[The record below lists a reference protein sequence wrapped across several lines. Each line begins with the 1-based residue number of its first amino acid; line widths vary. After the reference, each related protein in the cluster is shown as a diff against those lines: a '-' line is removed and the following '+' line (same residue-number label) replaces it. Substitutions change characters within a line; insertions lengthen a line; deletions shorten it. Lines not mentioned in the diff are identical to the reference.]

1 MRTRNPSKVQVPGV
15 KLASAFNG
23 SSSLVALTR
32 LADGCFVDVNDGFE
46 RALGYARQDLIG
58 KTSVELGIWDA
69 HKREQFVQELVEQRH
84 ITTRPMTYRRQ
95 DGSEFESLLI
105 AAVVTVDGEHYV
117 LGILEDVRERQA
129 GRAAQRR
136 AEARYR
142 SIFDHAVEAIYQS
155 APDGRFLDANPALAR
170 LLGYASPQE
179 LMKDIRDVGLDM
191 YADPKAR
198 AELSALLQREGRFEN
213 CQMQVRRRDGSLIWV
228 SENAHAVKGES
239 GELLYYEGSLVDI
252 GARHDAELALQV
264 SEEKYRTLVDHSQD
278 GVFITQEGDY
288 TYVNQAYAAML
299 GYTVTEME
307 GTPYMRFIAPEDRAF
322 LDDLWRKRRA
332 GQWEQ
337 HAYEV
342 HLLQKDGETRILAS
356 VRSGPITLGGQL
368 ASTGTIRDITEER
381 RTQQALLAAEQKFRA
396 IFENAVI
403 GMYQSTPAGQYLRAN
418 QALADIF
425 GYAGPD
431 ALFTS
436 VKNIGDL
443 YSHPDERRLI
453 NSDLEH
459 TGRVTGREVQMR
471 RRDGHSIWVSLSARV
486 VRSADGN
493 VAYYEGSLQ
502 DITARKQAETALQRS
517 EQRYRLLVDHAQVG
531 VFINENGYYSYVN
544 HAFADM
550 LGYTETELTGMS
562 YRDIFPPEELVAA
575 DERFRRRQ
583 RGEEVANDYESELLH
598 KDRKS
603 RIHVTHSIGTIDQD
617 ERRLMI
623 GTVRNVTEQKRFE
636 AQLRHNATHD
646 PLTGLPNRT
655 LFIER
660 LARAMER
667 SRPKGAPGYAVL
679 FIDLDSF
686 KVVNDSLGH
695 AAGDE
700 LLVQVA
706 QRLKKCLGP
715 WDTLARHGGD
725 EFTVLVGQT
734 QDADDAVEVA
744 EQVLAELVHPV
755 RLGDNEIYT
764 NASIGIAP
772 GHADYATTDE
782 LLRDADTA
790 MYRAKAAGKA
800 GYVVFDQ
807 DMYARAR
814 SRLRV
819 ETEFRQAVDNKEL
832 RVHYQ
837 PIVSLGSGKLLG
849 FEALMRWQHPSRGL
863 LGPDEF
869 LHVAEETGLILPA
882 GWWLLGEACR
892 QLQAWRLGHP
902 QGRDLTVAVNLAHKQ
917 FMYTGLPQQVNA
929 VLLESGLPPEG
940 LHLEITETVFLENP
954 KAAEYTLRRLRDLGV
969 ALHLDDFGTGFS
981 SLSYLAALPLDT
993 LKIDRS
999 FVMDMEQN
1007 LKHAAIVRTII
1018 DLARELGMQTVAEGV
1033 ESRGQ
1038 LQLLDSLGCRSGQG
1052 NLFAPA
1058 LDLKRASALFERES
1072 LSLKP
1077 GDEETGFAAANLFRR
1092 TRDFFRRV

>member
-1 MRTRNPSKVQVPGV
+1 M

-32 LADGCFVDVNDGFE
+32 LADGRFVDVNDSFE
-46 RALGYARQDLIG
+46 LALGYPREELLG
-58 KTSVELGIWDA
+58 RTSVELGIWDA
-69 HKREQFVQELVEQRH
+69 DKREHFVQELIEQRN
-84 ITTRPMTYRRQ
+84 ITTRLMTYRRQ
-95 DGSEFESLLI
+95 DGSEFEALLI

-117 LGILEDVRERQA
+117 LGILEDVLQQEA
-129 GRAAQRR
+129 NRALQRR
-136 AEARYR
+136 TETRYR

-155 APDGRFLDANPALAR
+155 SPEGRLLDANPAMAR

-179 LMKDIRDVGLDM
+179 LIGAMQDIGTQF
-191 YADPKAR
+191 YADPTAR
-198 AELSALLQREGRFEN
+198 AELLRLLQRQGHFEEREV
-213 CQMQVRRRDGSLIWV
+213 QVCRRDGSLIWV
-228 SENAHAVKGES
+228 SENAHAVKTES
-239 GELLYYEGSLVDI
+239 GELLYYEGTFVDV
-252 GARHDAELALQV
+252 GARRAAEVALHV

-278 GVFITQEGDY
+278 GVFITQEDLY

-299 GYTVTEME
+299 GYTTGEMI
-307 GTPYMRFIAPEDRAF
+307 GTPYMRFIAPEDRPF
-322 LDDLWRKRRA
+322 LDEVWRKRRA

-337 HAYEV
+337 NAYEV
-342 HLLQKDGETRILAS
+342 HLLKKDGKTRILAS
-356 VRSGPITLGGQL
+356 VRSGPITLNGQL

-381 RTQQALLAAEQKFRA
+381 RTQEALLAAEQKFRA

-403 GMYQSTPAGQYLRAN
+403 GMYQSTPTGQYLRAN

-425 GYAGPD
+425 GYATPE
-431 ALFTS
+431 ALLTS
-436 VKNIGDL
+436 VKNISELYKNPGD
-443 YSHPDERRLI
+443 RRLV
-453 NSDLEH
+453 NTDLER
-459 TGRVTGREVQMR
+459 TGRVTGREVELR
-471 RRDGHSIWVSLSARV
+471 RRDGHSIWVSLSARL
-486 VRSADGN
+486 VRDADGN

-502 DITARKQAETALQRS
+502 DITARKQIESALQRS

-531 VFINENGYYSYVN
+531 VFINENGYYTYVN
-544 HAFADM
+544 RAFADM

-562 YRDIFPPEELVAA
+562 YRDIFPPEEVAAA

-583 RGEEVANDYESELLH
+583 RGEDVANDYESELLH
-598 KDRKS
+598 KDRKT

-660 LARAMER
+660 LAKAMER
-667 SRPKGAPGYAVL
+667 SRPQGAPGYAVL

-706 QRLKKCLGP
+706 HRLKKCLGP
-715 WDTLARHGGD
+715 WDILARHGGD

-734 QDADDAVEVA
+734 QDPEDAVDVA
-744 EQVLAELVHPV
+744 DHILAELIHPV

-772 GHADYATTDE
+772 GHVDYATTDE

-819 ETEFRQAVDNKEL
+819 ETEFRQALDNREL

-837 PIVSLGSGKLLG
+837 PIVSLATGRLMG
-849 FEALMRWQHPSRGL
+849 FEALMRWQHPVRGL

-869 LHVAEETGLILPA
+869 LGVAEETGLILPA
-882 GWWLLGEACR
+882 GWWLLEESCR
-892 QLQAWRLGHP
+892 QLHAWRLSHP
-902 QGRDLTVAVNLAHKQ
+902 QAKDLTVAVNLAHKQ
-917 FMYTGLPQQVNA
+917 FMYTGLPQ
-929 VLLESGLPPEG
+929 
-940 LHLEITETVFLENP
+940 
-954 KAAEYTLRRLRDLGV
+954 
-969 ALHLDDFGTGFS
+969 
-981 SLSYLAALPLDT
+981 
-993 LKIDRS
+993 
-999 FVMDMEQN
+999 
-1007 LKHAAIVRTII
+1007 
-1018 DLARELGMQTVAEGV
+1018 
-1033 ESRGQ
+1033 
-1038 LQLLDSLGCRSGQG
+1038 
-1052 NLFAPA
+1052 
-1058 LDLKRASALFERES
+1058 
-1072 LSLKP
+1072 
-1077 GDEETGFAAANLFRR
+1077 
-1092 TRDFFRRV
+1092 RV

>member
-1 MRTRNPSKVQVPGV
+1 V

-32 LADGCFVDVNDGFE
+32 LTDGCFVDVNDSFE
-46 RALGYARQDLIG
+46 RALGYPREDLIG

-69 HKREQFVQELVEQRH
+69 MVREQFVRELVEQRH
-84 ITTRPMTYRRQ
+84 ITTRPMTYRRR
-95 DGSEFESLLI
+95 DGSEFECLLI

-117 LGILEDVRERQA
+117 LGILEDVLQHEA
-129 GRAAQRR
+129 DRAAQRR

-142 SIFDHAVEAIYQS
+142 AIFDHAVEAIYQS
-155 APDGRFLDANPALAR
+155 TPDGRFLDANPAMAR
-170 LLGYASPQE
+170 LLGYASGQE
-179 LMKDIRDVGLDM
+179 LMKRVRDIGQDL
-191 YADPKAR
+191 YADPRAR
-198 AELSALLQREGRFEN
+198 AELLRVLQQEGRFEGR
-213 CQMQVRRRDGSLIWV
+213 QIEVLRRDGTRMWV

-239 GELLYYEGSLVDI
+239 GELLYYEGSFVDVSE
-252 GARHDAELALQV
+252 RHAAELALQV

-278 GVFITQEGDY
+278 GVFVTQQNNY
-288 TYVNQAYAAML
+288 TYVNQAYASML
-299 GYTVTEME
+299 GYTVQEMV
-307 GTPYMRFIAPEDRAF
+307 GTPYMNFIAPEDRPF
-322 LDDLWRKRRA
+322 LEEIWRKRRA

-337 HAYEV
+337 NAYEV
-342 HLLQKDGETRILAS
+342 HLLKKDGKTRLLAS
-356 VRSGPITLGGQL
+356 VRSGPITLNGQL

-381 RTQQALLAAEQKFRA
+381 RTQEALLAAEQKFRA

-403 GMYQSTPAGQYLRAN
+403 GMYQSTPTGQYLRAN

-425 GYAGPD
+425 GYPTPE
-431 ALFTS
+431 ALTTS
-436 VKNIGDL
+436 VKNISEL
-443 YSHPDERRLI
+443 YKNPQDRSLVNSELER
-453 NSDLEH
+453 
-459 TGRVTGREVQMR
+459 TGRVNGRELELR
-471 RRDGHSIWVSLSARV
+471 RRDGRSLWVSLSARL
-486 VRSADGN
+486 VRDAEGK

-502 DITARKQAETALQRS
+502 DITARKQAETGLQRS
-517 EQRYRLLVDHAQVG
+517 EQRYRLLVDHSQVG
-531 VFINENGYYSYVN
+531 VFINENGYYTYVN

-550 LGYTETELTGMS
+550 LGYTEAELTGMS
-562 YRDIFPPEELVAA
+562 YRDIFPPEEVAAA

-583 RGEEVANDYESELLH
+583 RGEAVANDYESELLH
-598 KDRKS
+598 KDRKT
-603 RIHVTHSIGTIDQD
+603 RIHVTHSIGIIDQD

-660 LARAMER
+660 LAKAMER
-667 SRPKGAPGYAVL
+667 SRPEGAPGYAVL

-715 WDTLARHGGD
+715 WDILARHGGD

-734 QDADDAVEVA
+734 QDPEDAVDVA
-744 EQVLAELVHPV
+744 EHMLAELVHPV

-772 GHADYATTDE
+772 GHADYASTEE

-814 SRLRV
+814 ARLRV
-819 ETEFRQAVDNKEL
+819 ETEFRQALDNKEL

-837 PIVSLGSGKLLG
+837 PIVALASGRLMG
-849 FEALMRWQHPSRGL
+849 FEALMRWQHPVRGL
-863 LGPDEF
+863 LAPHEF
-869 LHVAEETGLILPA
+869 LHIAEETGLILPA
-882 GWWLLGEACR
+882 GWWLLEEACR
-892 QLQAWRLGHP
+892 QVHAWRLSHP
-902 QGRDLTVAVNLAHKQ
+902 QARDLTVAVNLAHKQ
-917 FMYTGLPQQVNA
+917 FMYTGLTQRVNA
-929 VLLESGLPPEG
+929 ALLETGLAPEG

-954 KAAEYTLRRLRDLGV
+954 KAAEHTLRRLRALGV

-981 SLSYLAALPLDT
+981 SLSYLSALPLDT

-999 FVMDMEQN
+999 FVSDMEQN
-1007 LKHAAIVRTII
+1007 PKHAAIVRTII

-1033 ESRGQ
+1033 ESRAQ
-1038 LQLLDSLGCRSGQG
+1038 LHLLDGLGCRYGQG

-1058 LDLKRASALFERES
+1058 LDQKRANALFERDS
-1072 LSLKP
+1072 LLLKA
-1077 GDEETGFAAANLFRR
+1077 GDEDVSLPSAGLLRR
-1092 TRDFFRRV
+1092 TRDFFRRA

>member
-1 MRTRNPSKVQVPGV
+1 M
-15 KLASAFNG
+15 
-23 SSSLVALTR
+23 
-32 LADGCFVDVNDGFE
+32 
-46 RALGYARQDLIG
+46 
-58 KTSVELGIWDA
+58 
-69 HKREQFVQELVEQRH
+69 
-84 ITTRPMTYRRQ
+84 
-95 DGSEFESLLI
+95 
-105 AAVVTVDGEHYV
+105 
-117 LGILEDVRERQA
+117 
-129 GRAAQRR
+129 
-136 AEARYR
+136 
-142 SIFDHAVEAIYQS
+142 
-155 APDGRFLDANPALAR
+155 AR

-179 LMKDIRDVGLDM
+179 LMQAVKDIGRELYV
-191 YADPKAR
+191 DPKAR
-198 AELSALLQREGRFEN
+198 DELTHILGREGHFEN
-213 CQMQVRRRDGSLIWV
+213 RQVEVACRDGSRLWV
-228 SENAHAVKGES
+228 TENAHSVKAEN
-239 GELLYYEGSLVDI
+239 GELLYYEGSFVDI
-252 GARHDAELALQV
+252 SARYAAEIALSV

-278 GVFITQEGDY
+278 GVFITQEGNY
-288 TYVNQAYAAML
+288 TYVNKAYADML
-299 GYTVTEME
+299 GYTVAEMV
-307 GTPYMRFIAPEDRAF
+307 GTPYMHFIAPEDRPF
-322 LDDLWRKRRA
+322 LDDIWRKRRA

-337 HAYEV
+337 NAYEV
-342 HLLQKDGETRILAS
+342 HLLKKDEKRLLAS
-356 VRSGPITLGGQL
+356 VRSGPITLNGQL

-381 RTQQALLAAEQKFRA
+381 RTQGALLSAEQKFRA

-425 GYAGPD
+425 GFATPE
-431 ALFTS
+431 ALLTS
-436 VKNIGDL
+436 IKNIGEL
-443 YSHPDERRLI
+443 YRDPDERRRI
-453 NSDLEH
+453 NSELER
-459 TGRVTGREVQMR
+459 TGRVTGREVEVR

-486 VRSADGN
+486 VRAEDGS

-502 DITARKQAETALQRS
+502 DITARKRAETALQRS

-531 VFINENGYYSYVN
+531 VFINENGYYTYVN
-544 HAFADM
+544 HAFSHM
-550 LGYTETELTGMS
+550 LGYTEAELTGMS
-562 YRDIFPPEELVAA
+562 YRDIFPPEELLAA
-575 DERFRRRQ
+575 DERFQRRQ
-583 RGEEVANDYESELLH
+583 RGEDVANDYESELLH
-598 KDRKS
+598 KDRKT
-603 RIHVTHSIGTIDQD
+603 RITVTHSIGIIDQD

-715 WDTLARHGGD
+715 WDILARHGGD

-734 QDADDAVEVA
+734 EDAEDAVEVA

-814 SRLRV
+814 ARLRV
-819 ETEFRQAVDNKEL
+819 ETELRQALDNREL
-832 RVHYQ
+832 RVYYQ
-837 PIVSLGSGKLLG
+837 PIVSLANGRLLG
-849 FEALMRWQHPSRGL
+849 FEALMRWQHPVRGL

-869 LHVAEETGLILPA
+869 LHVAEETGLILPM
-882 GWWLLGEACR
+882 GWWLLEESCR
-892 QLQAWRLGHP
+892 QLYAWRTRHP
-902 QGRDLTVAVNLAHKQ
+902 QARELTVAVNLSHKQ
-917 FMYTGLPQQVNA
+917 FMYAGLTQQVNSA
-929 VLLESGLPPEG
+929 LLESSLPADG

-954 KAAEYTLRRLRDLGV
+954 KAAEYTLRRLRALGV

-981 SLSYLAALPLDT
+981 SLSYLSALPLDT

-999 FVMDMEQN
+999 FVMDMEEN
-1007 LKHAAIVRTII
+1007 PKHAAVVRTII
-1018 DLARELGMQTVAEGV
+1018 DLARELGMNTVAEGV
-1033 ESRGQ
+1033 ETRQQ
-1038 LQLLDSLGCRSGQG
+1038 LQMLDTLGCRSGQG
-1052 NLFAPA
+1052 HLFSPA
-1058 LDLKRASALFERES
+1058 LDTKRSDALFQRES
-1072 LSLKP
+1072 LLLMP
-1077 GDEETGFAAANLFRR
+1077 GDELDAPLPSGLFKR

>member
-1 MRTRNPSKVQVPGV
+1 V

-32 LADGCFVDVNDGFE
+32 LSDGCFVDVNDGFE
-46 RALGYARQDLIG
+46 RALGYAREDLIG
-58 KTSVELGIWDA
+58 KTSVQLGIWDA
-69 HKREQFVQELVEQRH
+69 DRRERFVRELVEQRH

-95 DGSEFESLLI
+95 DGSEFESQLV

-155 APDGRFLDANPALAR
+155 SPDGRFLDANPAMAR
-170 LLGYASPQE
+170 LLGYVSPQE
-179 LMKDIRDVGLDM
+179 LMQGVQDIGNQI
-191 YADPKAR
+191 YADPRSR
-198 AELSALLQREGRFEN
+198 AVLVQQLEREGRFEDR
-213 CQMQVRRRDGSLIWV
+213 QIEVLRRDGSRMWV
-228 SENAHAVKGES
+228 SENAHAVKGEG
-239 GELLYYEGSLVDI
+239 GELLYYEGSLVDVS
-252 GARHDAELALQV
+252 ARHAAELALQV
-264 SEEKYRTLVDHSQD
+264 SEEKYRILVDHSQD
-278 GVFITQEGDY
+278 GVFITQEDDY

-299 GYTVTEME
+299 GYSTGEMI
-307 GTPYMRFIAPEDRAF
+307 GTPYLHFIAPEDHPF
-322 LDDLWRKRRA
+322 LDEIWRKRRS
-332 GQWEQ
+332 GEWEKS
-337 HAYEV
+337 AYEV
-342 HLLQKDGETRILAS
+342 HLLKKDGKTRILAS
-356 VRSGPITLGGQL
+356 VRSGPITLNGQL

-381 RTQQALLAAEQKFRA
+381 RTQEALLAAEQKFRA

-403 GMYQSTPAGQYLRAN
+403 GMYQSTPTGQYLRAN
-418 QALADIF
+418 QAMAEIF
-425 GYAGPD
+425 GHPTPES
-431 ALFTS
+431 LLVS
-436 VKNIGDL
+436 VKNISEL
-443 YSHPDERRLI
+443 YKNPDDRRLV
-453 NSDLEH
+453 NADLER
-459 TGRVTGREVQMR
+459 TGRVTGREVELR
-471 RRDGHSIWVSLSARV
+471 RHDGRSIWVSLSARV
-486 VRSADGN
+486 VRHADGT

-502 DITARKQAETALQRS
+502 DITARKQVETALQRS

-531 VFINENGYYSYVN
+531 VFINENGYYTYVN
-544 HAFADM
+544 RAFADM
-550 LGYTETELTGMS
+550 LGYSEAELTGMS
-562 YRDIFPPEELVAA
+562 YRDIFPPEEVTAA

-583 RGEEVANDYESELLH
+583 RGEEVANDYESDLIH
-598 KDRKS
+598 KDRKT

-617 ERRLMI
+617 ERRMMI
-623 GTVRNVTEQKRFE
+623 GTVRNVTEEKRFE

-695 AAGDE
+695 AAGDD
-700 LLVQVA
+700 LLVQVS

-715 WDTLARHGGD
+715 WDILARHGGD

-734 QDADDAVEVA
+734 QDPEDAVDVA
-744 EQVLAELVHPV
+744 EHILAELIHPV

-772 GHADYATTDE
+772 GHVDYTNTDE

-819 ETEFRQAVDNKEL
+819 ETEFRQALDNHEL

-837 PIVSLGSGKLLG
+837 PIVSLGSGRLMG
-849 FEALMRWQHPSRGL
+849 FEALMRWQHPVRGL
-863 LGPDEF
+863 LAPDEF
-869 LHVAEETGLILPA
+869 LGVAEETGLILPA
-882 GWWLLGEACR
+882 GWWLLEESCR
-892 QLQAWRLGHP
+892 QLNAWRLSHP
-902 QGRDLTVAVNLAHKQ
+902 QAKDLTVAVNLAHKQ
-917 FMYTGLPQQVNA
+917 FMYTGLPQRVNG
-929 VLLESGLPPEG
+929 VLLETGLPAEG

-954 KAAEYTLRRLRDLGV
+954 KAAEYTLRRLRALGV

-981 SLSYLAALPLDT
+981 SLSYLAALPIDT

-999 FVMDMEQN
+999 FVSDMEQN
-1007 LKHAAIVRTII
+1007 PKHAAIVRTII

-1033 ESRGQ
+1033 ESRAQ
-1038 LQLLDSLGCRSGQG
+1038 LHMLEGLGCRYGQG

-1058 LDLKRASALFERES
+1058 LDQKRANALFERES
-1072 LSLKP
+1072 LLLSA
-1077 GDEETGFAAANLFRR
+1077 GDEEMGLPGPGLLRR

>member
-1 MRTRNPSKVQVPGV
+1 M

-32 LADGCFVDVNDGFE
+32 LADGRFVDVNDSFE
-46 RALGYARQDLIG
+46 RALGYPREHLIG
-58 KTSVELGIWDA
+58 RTSVELGIWDA
-69 HKREQFVQELVEQRH
+69 AKREQFARELVEQRN
-84 ITTRPMTYRRQ
+84 ITSRPMTYLRS
-95 DGSEFESLLI
+95 DGSEFEALLI

-117 LGILEDVRERQA
+117 LGILEDVQRHQA
-129 GRAAQRR
+129 DRAAQRR
-136 AEARYR
+136 TETRYR

-155 APDGRFLDANPALAR
+155 SPEGRLLDANPAMAR

-179 LMKDIRDVGLDM
+179 LIDAMQDVGTQL

-198 AELSALLQREGRFEN
+198 AELLGLLQRQGHFEESEV
-213 CQMQVRRRDGSLIWV
+213 QVYRRDGSLIWV
-228 SENAHAVKGES
+228 SENAHAVKTES
-239 GELLYYEGSLVDI
+239 GELLYYEGTFVDV
-252 GARHDAELALQV
+252 GARRAAEMALHV

-278 GVFITQEGDY
+278 GVFITQEDLY

-299 GYTVTEME
+299 GYTTGEMI
-307 GTPYMRFIAPEDRAF
+307 GTPYMHFIAPEDRPF
-322 LDDLWRKRRA
+322 LEEIWRKRRA
-332 GQWEQ
+332 GQWEKN
-337 HAYEV
+337 AYEV
-342 HLLQKDGETRILAS
+342 HLLKKDGRTRILAS
-356 VRSGPITLGGQL
+356 VRSGPITLNGQL

-381 RTQQALLAAEQKFRA
+381 RTQEALLAAEQKFRA

-403 GMYQSTPAGQYLRAN
+403 GMYQSTPTGQYLRAN

-425 GYAGPD
+425 GYASPA
-431 ALFTS
+431 ALTTS
-436 VKNIGDL
+436 VKNISEL
-443 YSHPDERRLI
+443 YKNPDDRRLV
-453 NSDLEH
+453 NSELER
-459 TGRVTGREVQMR
+459 TGRVTGRELELR
-471 RRDGHSIWVSLSARV
+471 RRDGRSIWVSLSARL
-486 VRSADGN
+486 VRDASGSI
-493 VAYYEGSLQ
+493 AYYEGSLQ
-502 DITARKQAETALQRS
+502 DITARKQVETALLRS
-517 EQRYRLLVDHAQVG
+517 EQRYRLLVDHSQVG
-531 VFINENGYYSYVN
+531 VFINENGYYTYVN
-544 HAFADM
+544 RAFADM
-550 LGYTETELTGMS
+550 LGYTEAELTGMS
-562 YRDIFPPEELVAA
+562 YRDIFPPEEVAAA

-583 RGEEVANDYESELLH
+583 RGEAVANDYESELLH
-598 KDRKS
+598 KDRKT

-617 ERRLMI
+617 DRRLMI

-660 LARAMER
+660 LAKAMER
-667 SRPKGAPGYAVL
+667 SRPQGAPGYAVL

-715 WDTLARHGGD
+715 WDILARHGGD

-734 QDADDAVEVA
+734 QDPDDAVDLA
-744 EQVLAELVHPV
+744 EHILAELIHPV

-772 GHADYATTDE
+772 GHADYASTEE

-814 SRLRV
+814 ARLRV
-819 ETEFRQAVDNKEL
+819 ETEFRQAIDNQEL

-837 PIVSLGSGKLLG
+837 PIVSLASGRLTG
-849 FEALMRWQHPSRGL
+849 FEALMRWQHPVRGL
-863 LGPDEF
+863 LAPHEF

-882 GWWLLGEACR
+882 GWWLLEEACR
-892 QLQAWRLGHP
+892 QLHAWRLSHP
-902 QGRDLTVAVNLAHKQ
+902 QAKDLTVAVNLAHKQ
-917 FMYTGLPQQVNA
+917 FMYTGLPQRVNG
-929 VLLESGLPPEG
+929 VLLETGLAPEG

-954 KAAEYTLRRLRDLGV
+954 KAAEHTLRRLRALGV

-999 FVMDMEQN
+999 FVTDMEQN
-1007 LKHAAIVRTII
+1007 PKHAAIVRTII

-1033 ESRGQ
+1033 ESRAQ
-1038 LQLLDSLGCRSGQG
+1038 LHLLDGLGCRYGQG

-1058 LDLKRASALFERES
+1058 LDQKRANALFERES
-1072 LSLKP
+1072 LVLKA
-1077 GDEETGFAAANLFRR
+1077 GDEDVALPSAGLLRR

>member
-1 MRTRNPSKVQVPGV
+1 MQVSGV

-32 LADGCFVDVNDGFE
+32 LSDGRFVDVNDSFE
-46 RALGYARQDLIG
+46 RALGYPRAELIG
-58 KTSVELGIWDA
+58 KTSVELGIWDSEM
-69 HKREQFVQELVEQRH
+69 REHFIQELVEQRN
-84 ITTRPMTYRRQ
+84 ITTRSMTYRRQ
-95 DGSEFESLLI
+95 DGSEFEALLI

-117 LGILEDVRERQA
+117 LGILEDVQQQEA
-129 GRAAQRR
+129 NRALQRR
-136 AEARYR
+136 TETRYR
-142 SIFDHAVEAIYQS
+142 SMFDHAVEAIYQTS
-155 APDGRFLDANPALAR
+155 PDGRFLDANPAMAR

-179 LMKDIRDVGLDM
+179 LVLAMQDTGDGL

-198 AELSALLQREGRFEN
+198 ADLMRLLKKQGHFEE
-213 CQMQVRRRDGSLIWV
+213 CEVQVYRRDGSLIWV
-228 SENAHAVKGES
+228 SENAHAVKTES
-239 GELLYYEGSLVDI
+239 GDLLYYEGTFVDV
-252 GARHDAELALQV
+252 GARRAAEVALHV

-278 GVFITQEGDY
+278 GVFITQEDLY

-299 GYTVTEME
+299 GYTTAEMI
-307 GTPYMRFIAPEDRAF
+307 GTPYMRFIAPEDRPF
-322 LDDLWRKRRA
+322 LEEVWRKRRA

-337 HAYEV
+337 NAYEV
-342 HLLQKDGETRILAS
+342 HLLKKDGRTRILAS
-356 VRSGPITLGGQL
+356 VRSGPITLNGQL

-381 RTQQALLAAEQKFRA
+381 RTQEALLAAEQKFRA

-403 GMYQSTPAGQYLRAN
+403 GMYQSTPTGQYLRAN

-425 GYAGPD
+425 GYDTPL
-431 ALFTS
+431 ALTTS
-436 VKNIGDL
+436 VKNISDL
-443 YSHPDERRLI
+443 YKNPDDRRLV
-453 NSDLEH
+453 NSDLER
-459 TGRVTGREVQMR
+459 TGRVTGREVELR
-471 RRDGHSIWVSLSARV
+471 RRDGRSIWVSLNARL
-486 VRSADGN
+486 VRDSDGK

-502 DITARKQAETALQRS
+502 DITARKQVESALLRS

-531 VFINENGYYSYVN
+531 VFINENGYYTYVN

-550 LGYTETELTGMS
+550 LGYTEAELTGMS
-562 YRDIFPPEELVAA
+562 YRDIFPPEEVAAA

-598 KDRKS
+598 KDRKT

-660 LARAMER
+660 LAKAMER
-667 SRPKGAPGYAVL
+667 SRPAGAPGYAVL

-700 LLVQVA
+700 MLVQVA

-715 WDTLARHGGD
+715 WDILARHGGD

-734 QDADDAVEVA
+734 QDPEDAADVA
-744 EQVLAELVHPV
+744 EHILAELVHPI

-772 GHADYATTDE
+772 GHADYASTEE

-790 MYRAKAAGKA
+790 MYRAKAGGKA
-800 GYVVFDQ
+800 GYVMFDR

-814 SRLRV
+814 ARLRV
-819 ETEFRQAVDNKEL
+819 ETEFRQALDNHEL

-837 PIVSLGSGKLLG
+837 PIVSLATGRLVG
-849 FEALMRWQHPSRGL
+849 FEALMRWQHPVRGL
-863 LGPDEF
+863 LAPDEF
-869 LHVAEETGLILPA
+869 LAVAEETGLILPA
-882 GWWLLGEACR
+882 GWWLLEESCR
-892 QLQAWRLGHP
+892 QLHAWRLSHP
-902 QGRDLTVAVNLAHKQ
+902 QARDLTVAVNLAHKQ
-917 FMYTGLPQQVNA
+917 FMYTGLPQRVNS
-929 VLLESGLPPEG
+929 VLLETGLAPEG

-954 KAAEYTLRRLRDLGV
+954 KAAEHTLRRLRSLGV

-981 SLSYLAALPLDT
+981 SLSYLSALPLDT

-1007 LKHAAIVRTII
+1007 PKHAAIVRTII
-1018 DLARELGMQTVAEGV
+1018 DLARELGMQTIAEGV
-1033 ESRGQ
+1033 ESRAQ
-1038 LQLLDSLGCRSGQG
+1038 LHLLDGLGCRYGQG

-1058 LDLKRASALFERES
+1058 LDQKRANALFGHES
-1072 LSLKP
+1072 LLLKA
-1077 GDEETGFAAANLFRR
+1077 GDEDVALPSLGLLRR
-1092 TRDFFRRV
+1092 TRDFFRRA

>member
-1 MRTRNPSKVQVPGV
+1 M

-32 LADGCFVDVNDGFE
+32 LVDGRFVDVNDGFE
-46 RALGYARQDLIG
+46 RVLGYPRERLIG
-58 KTSVELGIWDA
+58 KTSAELGIWDA
-69 HKREQFVQELVEQRH
+69 DKRERLLQDLREGRNVTARTVTF
-84 ITTRPMTYRRQ
+84 RRS
-95 DGSEFESLLI
+95 DGSGFEGLLN

-117 LGILEDVRERQA
+117 LGILDDVQQREA
-129 GRAAQRR
+129 GRSAERR

-155 APDGRFLDANPALAR
+155 SPDGRFVDANPALAR

-179 LMKDIRDVGLDM
+179 LMKSVQDLSRDL
-191 YADPKAR
+191 YADPAAR
-198 AELSALLQREGRFEN
+198 AELTALLQREGRFEN
-213 CQMQVRRRDGSLIWV
+213 HQLEVRHRDGSLMWV
-228 SENAHAVKGES
+228 SENGHAVKSES
-239 GELLYYEGSLVDI
+239 GELLYYEGSFVDVS
-252 GARHDAELALQV
+252 ARHAAELALQV

-278 GVFITQEGDY
+278 GVFITQQGNY

-299 GYTVTEME
+299 GYGVAEMV

-322 LDDLWRKRRA
+322 LEELWRKRRA

-337 HAYEV
+337 TVYEV
-342 HLLQKDGETRILAS
+342 HLLKKDGETRILAS
-356 VRSGPITLGGQL
+356 VRSGPITLNGQL

-381 RTQQALLAAEQKFRA
+381 RTQEALLAAEQKFRA

-403 GMYQSTPAGQYLRAN
+403 GMYQSTPTGQYLRAN

-425 GYAGPD
+425 GYATPE
-431 ALFTS
+431 ALLTS
-436 VKNIGDL
+436 IKNIGEL
-443 YSHPDERRLI
+443 YNHPDERRLI
-453 NSDLEH
+453 NSDLER
-459 TGRVTGREVQMR
+459 TGRVAGREVELR

-486 VRSADGN
+486 VRAADGS

-502 DITARKQAETALQRS
+502 DITARKRIETALQGS

-531 VFINENGYYSYVN
+531 VFINENGYYTYVN
-544 HAFADM
+544 RAFADM
-550 LGYTETELTGMS
+550 LGYAETELTGMS
-562 YRDIFPPEELVAA
+562 YRDIFPPEELAAA
-575 DERFRRRQ
+575 DERFQRRQ

-617 ERRLMI
+617 SRRMMI

-636 AQLRHNATHD
+636 SQLRHNATHD

-700 LLVQVA
+700 LLVQVS
-706 QRLKKCLGP
+706 QRLKRCLGP

-734 QDADDAVEVA
+734 QDPDDAVEVA
-744 EQVLAELVHPV
+744 EQVLAELVAPV

-800 GYVVFDQ
+800 SYVVFDQ
-807 DMYARAR
+807 DMYSRARAR
-814 SRLRV
+814 LQV

-832 RVHYQ
+832 RIHYQ
-837 PIVSLGSGKLLG
+837 PIVSLASGKLLG

-869 LHVAEETGLILPA
+869 LHIAEETGLILPA
-882 GWWLLGEACR
+882 GWWLLEEACR
-892 QLQAWRLGHP
+892 QMHAWRLGHP
-902 QGRDLTVAVNLAHKQ
+902 QAQDLTVAVNLAHKQ
-917 FMYTGLPQQVNA
+917 FMYTGLPQRVNA
-929 VLLESGLPPEG
+929 ALLDTGLPAEG

-954 KAAEYTLRRLRDLGV
+954 KAAEHTLRRLRGLGV

-981 SLSYLAALPLDT
+981 SLSYLSALPLDT

-1007 LKHAAIVRTII
+1007 PKHAAIVRTII

-1033 ESRGQ
+1033 ESSAQ
-1038 LQLLDSLGCRSGQG
+1038 LHLLESLGCRSAQG

-1058 LDLKRASALFERES
+1058 LDLKRANALFEQES
-1072 LSLKP
+1072 LVLRP
-1077 GDEETGFAAANLFRR
+1077 GDGPDGLAGANLFRR

>member
-1 MRTRNPSKVQVPGV
+1 
-15 KLASAFNG
+15 
-23 SSSLVALTR
+23 VALTR
-32 LADGCFVDVNDGFE
+32 LVDGRFVDVNDSFE
-46 RALGYARQDLIG
+46 RVLGYPRDSLLG

-69 HKREQFVQELVEQRH
+69 ETRERFVQDLRDKRD
-84 ITTRPMTYRRQ
+84 ITTRPMTYRRS
-95 DGSEFESLLI
+95 DGSEFQCLLN

-117 LGILEDVRERQA
+117 LGILDDVQQREA
-129 GRAAQRR
+129 SRAAQHR

-155 APDGRFLDANPALAR
+155 TQDGRFADANPAMAR

-179 LMKDIRDVGLDM
+179 LMQAVKDIGRELYV
-191 YADPKAR
+191 DPKAR
-198 AELSALLQREGRFEN
+198 GELTRVLEREGHFEN
-213 CQMQVRRRDGSLIWV
+213 RQVEVACRDGSRLWV
-228 SENAHAVKGES
+228 AENAHAVKAEN
-239 GELLYYEGSLVDI
+239 GELLYYEGSMVDI
-252 GARHDAELALQV
+252 SARHAAEIALSV

-278 GVFITQEGDY
+278 GVFITQEGNY
-288 TYVNQAYAAML
+288 TYVNQAYADML
-299 GYTVTEME
+299 GYAVTEMV
-307 GTPYMRFIAPEDRAF
+307 GTPYMNFIAPEDRPF
-322 LDDLWRKRRA
+322 LDDIWRKRRA

-337 HAYEV
+337 SAYEL
-342 HLLQKDGETRILAS
+342 HLLKKDGKRILAS
-356 VRSGPITLGGQL
+356 VRSGPITLNGQL

-381 RTQQALLAAEQKFRA
+381 RTQGALLSAEQKFRA

-425 GYAGPD
+425 GFAAPE
-431 ALFTS
+431 ALLTS
-436 VKNIGDL
+436 IKNIGEL
-443 YSHPDERRLI
+443 YRDPDERRRI
-453 NSDLEH
+453 NSELER
-459 TGRVTGREVQMR
+459 TGRVSGREVEVR

-486 VRSADGN
+486 VRAEDGS

-502 DITARKQAETALQRS
+502 DITARKRAETALQRS

-531 VFINENGYYSYVN
+531 VFINENGYYTYVN
-544 HAFADM
+544 HAFAHM
-550 LGYTETELTGMS
+550 LGYTEAELTGMS
-562 YRDIFPPEELVAA
+562 YRDIFPPEELLAA
-575 DERFRRRQ
+575 DERFQRRQ
-583 RGEEVANDYESELLH
+583 RGEDVANDYESELLH
-598 KDRKS
+598 KDRKT
-603 RIHVTHSIGTIDQD
+603 RINVTHSIGIIDQD

-623 GTVRNVTEQKRFE
+623 GTVRDVTEQRRFE
-636 AQLRHNATHD
+636 NQLRHNATHD

-700 LLVQVA
+700 LLVQVS
-706 QRLKKCLGP
+706 QRLKRCLGP
-715 WDTLARHGGD
+715 WDILARHGGD

-734 QDADDAVEVA
+734 EDAEDAVEVA
-744 EQVLAELVHPV
+744 EQVLAELVHPM

-772 GHADYATTDE
+772 GHADYSTTDE

-807 DMYARAR
+807 DMYSRARA
-814 SRLRV
+814 RLRV
-819 ETEFRQAVDNKEL
+819 ETELRQALDNREL

-837 PIVSLGSGKLLG
+837 PIVSLTNGRLQG
-849 FEALMRWQHPSRGL
+849 FEALMRWQHPVRGL

-869 LHVAEETGLILPA
+869 LHVAEETGLILPM
-882 GWWLLGEACR
+882 GWWLLEESCR
-892 QLQAWRLGHP
+892 QLYAWRTRHP
-902 QGRDLTVAVNLAHKQ
+902 QARELTVAVNLAHKQ
-917 FMYTGLPQQVNA
+917 FMYAGLSQQVNA
-929 VLLESGLPPEG
+929 ALLETSLPADG

-954 KAAEYTLRRLRDLGV
+954 KAAEHTLRRLGALGV

-981 SLSYLAALPLDT
+981 SLSYLSALPLDT

-1007 LKHAAIVRTII
+1007 PKHAAVVRTII
-1018 DLARELGMQTVAEGV
+1018 DLARELGMNTVAEGV
-1033 ESRGQ
+1033 ETRQQ
-1038 LQLLDSLGCRSGQG
+1038 LHILESLGCRSGQG
-1052 NLFAPA
+1052 NLFSPA
-1058 LDLKRASALFERES
+1058 LDAKRADALFERES
-1072 LSLKP
+1072 LLLIP
-1077 GDEETGFAAANLFRR
+1077 GDEMGAPLSAGLLKR

>member
-1 MRTRNPSKVQVPGV
+1 VQVPGV

-32 LADGCFVDVNDGFE
+32 LADDCYVDVNDGFE
-46 RALGYARQDLIG
+46 RAASLSREALIG
-58 KTSVELGIWDA
+58 KQPVEVGLWEA
-69 HKREQFVQELVEQRH
+69 QARERFLAELREKRTVSHQH
-84 ITTRPMTYRRQ
+84 TIYHRP
-95 DGSEFESLLI
+95 DGSEYHGLLS
-105 AAVVTVDGEHYV
+105 AAIVTLDGEHYV
-117 LGILEDVRERQA
+117 LSIIEDAQLRQA
-129 GRAAQRR
+129 DRSAQRR
-136 AEARYR
+136 AETRYR

-155 APDGRFLDANPALAR
+155 SPEGRFLDANPAMAR

-179 LMKDIRDVGLDM
+179 LIRAMQDIGTEL

-198 AELSALLQREGRFEN
+198 ADLMRLLQRQGHFEE
-213 CQMQVRRRDGSLIWV
+213 CEVQVHRRDGSLLWV
-228 SENAHAVKGES
+228 SENAHAVKTES
-239 GELLYYEGSLVDI
+239 GELLYYEGSFVDV
-252 GARHDAELALQV
+252 GARRAAEVALHV

-278 GVFITQEGDY
+278 GVFITQEENY

-299 GYTVTEME
+299 GYTTGEMI
-307 GTPYMRFIAPEDRAF
+307 GTPYMHFIAPEDRAF
-322 LDDLWRKRRA
+322 LDELWVKRRS
-332 GQWEQ
+332 GQWEKS
-337 HAYEV
+337 AYEV
-342 HLLQKDGETRILAS
+342 HLLKKDAKTRILAS
-356 VRSGPITLGGQL
+356 VRSGPITLNGQL

-381 RTQQALLAAEQKFRA
+381 RTQEALLAAEQKFRA

-403 GMYQSTPAGQYLRAN
+403 GMYQSTPTGQYLRAN
-418 QALADIF
+418 QAMADIF
-425 GYAGPD
+425 GYPTPE
-431 ALFTS
+431 ALLTS
-436 VKNIGDL
+436 VKNISEL
-443 YSHPDERRLI
+443 YKNPDDRRLV
-453 NSDLEH
+453 NSDLER
-459 TGRVTGREVQMR
+459 TGRVAGREIELR
-471 RRDGHSIWVSLSARV
+471 RRDGRSIWVSLSARV
-486 VRSADGN
+486 VRGADGAI
-493 VAYYEGSLQ
+493 AYYEGSLQ
-502 DITARKQAETALQRS
+502 DITSRKQVETALQRS

-531 VFINENGYYSYVN
+531 VFINENGYYTYVN
-544 HAFADM
+544 RAFADM
-550 LGYTETELTGMS
+550 LGYTEAELTGMS
-562 YRDIFPPEELVAA
+562 YRDIFPPEEVTAA
-575 DERFRRRQ
+575 DERFSRRQ
-583 RGEEVANDYESELLH
+583 RGEEVANDYESDLIH
-598 KDRKS
+598 KDRKT

-636 AQLRHNATHD
+636 AQLSHNATHD

-660 LARAMER
+660 LAKAMER

-695 AAGDE
+695 AAGDD

-715 WDTLARHGGD
+715 WDILARHGGD

-734 QDADDAVEVA
+734 QDPEDAVDVA
-744 EQVLAELVHPV
+744 EHILAELVHPM

-772 GHADYATTDE
+772 GHADYTNTDE

-819 ETEFRQAVDNKEL
+819 ETEFRQALDNREL

-837 PIVSLGSGKLLG
+837 PIVSLATGRLLG
-849 FEALMRWQHPSRGL
+849 FEALMRWQHPVRGL

-869 LHVAEETGLILPA
+869 LGVAEETGLILPA
-882 GWWLLGEACR
+882 GWWLLEESCR
-892 QLQAWRLGHP
+892 QLHAWRLSHP
-902 QGRDLTVAVNLAHKQ
+902 QAKDLTVAVNLAHKQ
-917 FMYTGLPQQVNA
+917 FMYSGLPQRVNG
-929 VLLESGLPPEG
+929 VLLETGLAPEG

-954 KAAEYTLRRLRDLGV
+954 KAAEHTLRRLRTLGV

-999 FVMDMEQN
+999 FVTDMEQN
-1007 LKHAAIVRTII
+1007 PKHAAIVRTII

-1033 ESRGQ
+1033 ESRAQ
-1038 LQLLDSLGCRSGQG
+1038 LHMLDGLGCRYGQG

-1058 LDLKRASALFERES
+1058 LDQKRANALFERES
-1072 LSLKP
+1072 LILKA
-1077 GDEETGFAAANLFRR
+1077 GDEEIGLPPVSLLRR